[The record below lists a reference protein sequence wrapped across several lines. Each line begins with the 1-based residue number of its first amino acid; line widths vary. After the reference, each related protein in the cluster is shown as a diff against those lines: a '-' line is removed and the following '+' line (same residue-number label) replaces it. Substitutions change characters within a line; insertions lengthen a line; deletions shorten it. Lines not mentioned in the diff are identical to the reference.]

1 MEIYQRSPR
10 RARSACRL
18 AGIVAAPAL
27 LLWQIL
33 VGTASAQVV
42 PYVPT
47 PLDVVERMLTMG
59 GVGMNDYLIDLG
71 SGDGR
76 LVREAARRIGA
87 SGMGVD
93 HDPELVARSTE
104 FARRDGVGDK
114 VSFVQQDLFETDI
127 SPATV
132 VTMYLLP
139 AVNLKLRPKL
149 LTVLKPGTRVV
160 SHDFDMG
167 DWVPD
172 ASAEMYS
179 KLKYGEAGG
188 TSRIF
193 VWVVPADMAGRWQW
207 RMQIAGQSFDYDLR
221 VVQRYQQLDGLVRV
235 NGEVRKLEKIVL
247 RGDSIVFTIV
257 GEVKG
262 STVHQTFSGRV
273 SGEVMEGSVV
283 LSGPRMQGA
292 ADYSAARSER
302 GLRPERQTSTTGAAA
317 LTAAG
322 TR

>member
-1 MEIYQRSPR
+1 MEIYQRSPG
-10 RARSACRL
+10 RARSARRL
-18 AGIVAAPAL
+18 AWIAAAPVL
-27 LLWQIL
+27 LLQL
-33 VGTASAQVV
+33 LAGTAWAQVV

-47 PLDVVERMLTMG
+47 PLDVVERMLTMAR
-59 GVGMNDYLIDLG
+59 VGANDYLIDLG

-76 LVREAARRIGA
+76 VVREAARRIGNR
-87 SGMGVD
+87 GMGVD

-104 FARRDGVGDK
+104 LARRDGVGDK

-127 SPATV
+127 EPATV

-149 LTVLKPGTRVV
+149 LTVLKPGTRIV

-167 DWVPD
+167 DWAPD
-172 ASAEMYS
+172 ESAELYS

-188 TSRIF
+188 NSKVLLWI
-193 VWVVPADMAGRWQW
+193 VPADVAGRWQW
-207 RMQIAGQSFDYDLR
+207 RMQIAGQNLDYDLR
-221 VVQRYQQLDGLVRV
+221 VVQRYQKLEGLVRV
-235 NGEVRKLEKIVL
+235 NGELKKLENFAL
-247 RGDSIVFTIV
+247 RGDAVSFTVI

-262 STVHQTFSGRV
+262 STVHQRFDARV
-273 SGEVMEGSVV
+273 NGEAMAGSVT

-292 ADYSAARSER
+292 ADFSAERSER
-302 GLRPERQTSTTGAAA
+302 GLRPDRQTSSIEKAALAAA
-317 LTAAG
+317 Q